1 MNGSMIWK
9 INCATKH
16 GIDTIL
22 VRGDNEPTKRQLN
35 KLYKRML
42 VEYDIDKEE
51 ERRDVELAGCIDIRD
66 IPFTEDYLK
75 QERL

>member
-1 MNGSMIWK
+1 MIWK

-22 VRGDNEPTKRQLN
+22 VRGDSEPTKRQLN

-42 VEYDIDKEE
+42 VEYDIDKDD
-51 ERRDVELAGCIDIRD
+51 ERC
-66 IPFTEDYLK
+66 
-75 QERL
+75 